1 MIAGTPEGAPAMNAT
16 GTITMTMREVDRLKV
31 IDLKPGEVASLR
43 SQQACSD
50 EADARDRQPPRSV
63 VVVTLECRLMRDA
76 VRPGGA
82 DVKEI
87 YSFVP

>member
-1 MIAGTPEGAPAMNAT
+1 MHRDALVTLH
-16 GTITMTMREVDRLKV
+16 MRELDRLKV